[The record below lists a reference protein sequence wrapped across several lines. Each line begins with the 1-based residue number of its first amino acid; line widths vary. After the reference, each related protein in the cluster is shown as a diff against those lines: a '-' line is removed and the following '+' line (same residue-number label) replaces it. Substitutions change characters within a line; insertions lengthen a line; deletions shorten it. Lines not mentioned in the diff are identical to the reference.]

1 MGEEEK
7 LILDKFLQTKPKI
20 HVVKRFAKSENYFA
34 PGLLVYIEN
43 GRGDLF
49 VNWVLENDNLCY
61 NLQFKDKTL
70 FQLQGDEYF
79 CPTCEKIVRTAYKL
93 EQTDEFCIDKIN
105 QEGTSFEE
113 AVNEISPMLGLL
125 ESGFYCL
132 WNTQLYP
139 TDGNG
144 NLFWD
149 YPNDS
154 SVKPGS
160 CIFYFGD
167 GEWGSCIPHYMIATQ
182 PKKKL
187 NVERVQYYKLNPNCR
202 AIAYY
207 MDGNITALLDGHHK
221 AMAAAMEHRPCNS
234 IVISKCTYFMR
245 TMQNGEKYGCLEAN
259 EAIFKV
265 DELQSEFCKDKY
277 LSEKKEHKYS
287 SISNWEIDTE
297 DIFPGEIDTRGLS
310 DFYPS
315 VKECVSMDIFGPITN
330 EYIDKFLHNEIS
342 LEETKYD
349 IFMDALAA
357 NRHERL
363 FEVIDYILHKNQMY
377 EYMISALEHLFRMPH
392 TDNLEKYLIDYV
404 VEVED
409 EHPEVGMYIMQNL
422 W

>member
-1 MGEEEK
+1 MKEFFEK
-7 LILDKFLQTKPKI
+7 NMTTKPNI
-20 HVVKRFAKSENYFA
+20 HVVKHFSKSEEYYA
-34 PGLLVYIEN
+34 PGMLIYVEN

-49 VNWVLENDNLCY
+49 ANLVRENDNMCY
-61 NLQFKDKTL
+61 NLQFKDKSL

-93 EQTDEFCIDKIN
+93 EQTDEFCMDKIN

-113 AVNEISPMLGLL
+113 AVKEITPILGLL

-132 WNTQLYP
+132 WDTKLYP

-144 NLFWD
+144 NLFWE

-187 NVERVQYYKLNPNCR
+187 NVERVQYYKRNPNCR

-221 AMAAAMEHRPCNS
+221 AMAAAMEHRQCNS
-234 IVISKCTYFMR
+234 IVISDCTYFLR
-245 TMQNGEKYGCLEAN
+245 TMPNGKKYGCLQADEAT
-259 EAIFKV
+259 FMV
-265 DELQSEFCKDKY
+265 DDLDSEFCKEKY
-277 LSEKKEHKYS
+277 LSRKKEHKYS
-287 SISNWEIDTE
+287 AISDWEIDTK
-297 DIFPGEIDTRGLS
+297 DSFPDEIDTRGLS
-310 DFYPS
+310 DYYPT
-315 VKECVSMDIFGPITN
+315 VKECVSMDIVGPITN
-330 EYIDKFLHNEIS
+330 EYIDKIIHGEIS
-342 LEETKYD
+342 IQEIQFD
-349 IFMDALAA
+349 IFMDALATSK
-357 NRHERL
+357 HERL
-363 FEVIDYILHKNQMY
+363 SEVIDYILYNYQMN
-377 EYMISALEHLFRMPH
+377 EYMLPALKHLFRLPH
-392 TDNLEKYLIDYV
+392 TDDLEKYIIDYV

-409 EHPEVGMYIMQNL
+409 DHPEIGRYIMQNL